1 MVSSLGGTMLSN
13 SALLR
18 IQLTILVTESITV
31 PSQSKM
37 TSLYFLIGVTAITVL
52 HHVILVMYF

>member
-1 MVSSLGGTMLSN
+1 MASSLGGTKLSD
-13 SALLR
+13 SVLLR

-37 TSLYFLIGVTAITVL
+37 TSLYFLIGATFITVL
-52 HHVILVMYF
+52 HLVILVMYF